1 MFTAEQDQGAFLN
14 GTKLNITE
22 QTKVL
27 DSLLGFDMGYVG
39 EKATL
44 ALDLIRDL
52 WPNMQGIRL
61 MGSSALG
68 LAYAAASRLDIYF
81 HHSLSPWDIAS
92 GLLIVKE
99 AGGIVDNFEFKEFSK
114 RVSNAKRF
122 K

>member
-1 MFTAEQDQGAFLN
+1 
-14 GTKLNITE
+14 
-22 QTKVL
+22 
-27 DSLLGFDMGYVG
+27 MGYVG

-44 ALDLIRDL
+44 AIDLIRHL

-68 LAYAAASRLDIYF
+68 LAYSAAGRLDIYF

-99 AGGIVDNFEFKEFSK
+99 AGGIVTDKQGNPADLYTPSIIA
-114 RVSNAKRF
+114 SNPQVVADFLKITDGLAWRND
-122 K
+122 